1 MKMAKSKTTKKFATL
16 AIIFTVLSFLLL
28 VGPTLFYV
36 IAGLT
41 TATLTIQKVALV
53 STVAVSLLL
62 TMLCAVNKWV
72 FRSKI
77 WLIVL
82 ALFFVIDK
90 FLVMIL
96 VFGITQILDELVVSP
111 LARYFRNKTSI
122 NHEIDKRMM

>member
-122 NHEIDKRMM
+122 NREIDKRMM

>member
-1 MKMAKSKTTKKFATL
+1 MAKSKTTKKYATL
-16 AIIFTVLSFLLL
+16 AIIFTILSFLLL

-90 FLVMIL
+90 FLVMIM
-96 VFGITQILDELVVSP
+96 VFGITQILDELVISP

-122 NHEIDKRMM
+122 NREIDKRMM

>member
-1 MKMAKSKTTKKFATL
+1 MAKSKTTKKFATL
-16 AIIFTVLSFLLL
+16 AIIFTILSFLLL

-36 IAGLT
+36 IAGLV
-41 TATLTIQKVALV
+41 TATLTVQKVALV
-53 STVAVSLLL
+53 STVAVSFLL

-96 VFGITQILDELVVSP
+96 VFGITQILDELIVSP

-122 NHEIDKRMM
+122 NREIDKRMM

>member
-1 MKMAKSKTTKKFATL
+1 MAKSKTTKKFATL

-96 VFGITQILDELVVSP
+96 VFGITQILDELVISP

-122 NHEIDKRMM
+122 NREIDKRMP

>member
-1 MKMAKSKTTKKFATL
+1 MAKSKTTKKFATL
-16 AIIFTVLSFLLL
+16 AIIFTILSFLLL

-96 VFGITQILDELVVSP
+96 IFGITQILDELVVSP

-122 NHEIDKRMM
+122 NREIDKRMM

>member
-1 MKMAKSKTTKKFATL
+1 MAKTKTTKKYATL
-16 AIIFTVLSFLLL
+16 AIIFTILSFLLL

-96 VFGITQILDELVVSP
+96 VFGITQILDELVISP

-122 NHEIDKRMM
+122 NREIDKRMM

>member
-1 MKMAKSKTTKKFATL
+1 MAKSKTTKKFATL
-16 AIIFTVLSFLLL
+16 AIIFTILSFLLL

-36 IAGLT
+36 IAGLA

-122 NHEIDKRMM
+122 NREIDKRMM

>member
-1 MKMAKSKTTKKFATL
+1 MAKSKTTKKYARL
-16 AIIFTVLSFLLL
+16 SLIFSILSVLLL
-28 VGPTLFYV
+28 LGPVGFY
-36 IAGLT
+36 IITGLA

-62 TMLCAVNKWV
+62 TFICAINKVV

-82 ALFFVIDK
+82 GLFFVLED

-96 VFGITQILDELVVSP
+96 IFAITQCLDELVASP
-111 LARYFRNKTSI
+111 LTRHFRTKTSI
-122 NHEIDKRMM
+122 NAEIDKRM